1 MTDASAPKYAQVV
14 AEIKRRIDRGTYPPG
29 SLLPSEHQLVTEF
42 GVSRP
47 TVVKSLSALRQDGW
61 IDTQQGKGSFVRGR
75 PAWPTQSAA
84 VPADGVLE
92 TAESEL
98 SGELVQAG
106 VKLAPP
112 HVTGLLGLPS
122 GARAFVRQLLLS
134 EDGEPVELASAWL
147 PLEIASGTDLA
158 SPELLGE
165 SLRHHLQ
172 ARKKIRLDY
181 AVEQITARH
190 PSGEEAALLRHRPG
204 LTGSQ
209 RDRYRVRRDGPAHPG
224 HRPGPAGQRHEL
236 RDAYPFALRRHPLC
250 QEFV

>member
-29 SLLPSEHQLVTEF
+29 SLLPSEKQLVGEF

-47 TVVKSLSALRQDGW
+47 TVVKSLSALRQEGW

-75 PAWPTQSAA
+75 PPLADAERSR
-84 VPADGVLE
+84 PADGVLE

-98 SGELVQAG
+98 TGELVQAG

-112 HVTGLLGLPS
+112 HVTALLGLPS

-134 EDGEPVELASAWL
+134 ESDQPAELASAWL
-147 PLEIASGTDLA
+147 PLEIAEGTDLA
-158 SPELLGE
+158 SAELLGE
-165 SLRHHLQ
+165 SLRQHLQ
-172 ARKKIRLDY
+172 SRKKIRFDH

-190 PSGEEAALLRHRPG
+190 PSAEEAALLNIAPDSPVLSVIVTAYDAAARPIQVSD
-204 LTGSQ
+204 L
-209 RDRYRVRRDGPAHPG
+209 VLP
-224 HRPGPAGQRHEL
+224 GQRHEL
-236 RDAYPFALRRHPLC
+236 RDAYPFT
-250 QEFV
+250 